1 MKALLMHRDRD
12 FDRMKEPPAQA
23 EALVQDLELG
33 TLVNAM
39 AGEDEFLAEVAHA
52 ALVAGA
58 HGDLVTIR
66 HRQEVLRDC
75 LDHPAIVRELYALM
89 VEAIASRKGHYFGII
104 SRYPTGVLRGAIDL
118 MATFADHL
126 WALRKFADT
135 HASQFRSEGFTA
147 LFAMLQHEFSD
158 AYLERIQKHLAE
170 LRFPHGILLSAAL
183 GKGNAITQYTLR
195 QRHQT
200 KANWFARL
208 FTKGPSGYTFHLH
221 ERDESGAR
229 ILSEMCDRGINEAA
243 NALAQ
248 AVDHI
253 LAFFEMLRAEL
264 AFYVGALNLHD
275 RLVSIGVPIVVPIV
289 VPQPSA
295 PEAGFR
301 LSGHELCDVC
311 LGLAMGHGV
320 VGNTFDASGKRVVI
334 ITGANQGGK
343 SSFLRGIGL
352 AHVMMQAG
360 LFVAAESFT
369 ADLCADLFTHY
380 KREEDAALES
390 GKFDEEISRMS
401 DIAELIRP
409 HSLALFNESFA
420 STNEREGSDIAAQI
434 VRGLCGKQI
443 RVVFVTHLYEFAH
456 GMFEQALPDALFLR
470 AERREDGTRTFRL
483 VEGEPLRTSYGEDLY
498 HKVFASGAAAEVHES
513 AR

>member
-12 FDRMKEPPAQA
+12 FDRKKAPPAQA
-23 EALVQDLELG
+23 AAVIQDLELG

-39 AGEDEFLAEVAHA
+39 AAEDEFLADVAHA

-75 LDHPAIVRELYALM
+75 LDHPAIVRELYALT

-126 WALRKFADT
+126 WVLRKFADT
-135 HASQFRSEGFTA
+135 HASLVRSEGFTA
-147 LFAMLQHEFSD
+147 LFAMLQHEFRD
-158 AYLERIQKHLAE
+158 EYLERIQKDLAE

-183 GKGNAITQYTLR
+183 GKGNAVTQYTLR

-208 FTKGPSGYTFHLH
+208 FARGPSGYTFHLH

-253 LAFFEMLRAEL
+253 LSFFEMLRTEL

-275 RLVSIGVPIVVPIV
+275 RLVSIGVPIVVP
-289 VPQPSA
+289 QPST
-295 PEAGFR
+295 PEGGFR
-301 LSGHELCDVC
+301 LSGRELCDVC
-311 LGLAMGHGV
+311 LALAMGHSV
-320 VGNTFDASGKRVVI
+320 VGNTFDAGGKRIVI

-343 SSFLRGIGL
+343 SSFLRSIGL

-401 DIAELIRP
+401 DIAELIRS

-420 STNEREGSDIAAQI
+420 STNEREGSDIARQI
-434 VRGLCGKQI
+434 VCALRGKQI

-456 GMFEQALPDALFLR
+456 GMFEQALADALFLR
-470 AERREDGTRTFRL
+470 AERRDDGTRTFRL

-498 HKVFASGAAAEVHES
+498 RKVFASGDASAVHES
-513 AR
+513 S